1 MSSTFT
7 APIRINTRINP
18 TNDGTIAP
26 SNAGAAI
33 CSQQVAVAGGAAA
46 TVIIP
51 AGSIINSIKLYANV
65 VGAANRAVTVG
76 GVAVGTIDT
85 TALGVTAM
93 AAATTAAAANKLANV
108 GGTDN
113 VSVVLASEAAS
124 AGTLSVEYTPRNPD
138 GTITPYGSGYTN
150 S

>member
-7 APIRINTRINP
+7 APIRINTRVP
-18 TNDGTIAP
+18 TSNDGTLP
-26 SNAGAAI
+26 PPNTGAAV
-33 CSQQVAVAGGAAA
+33 CSQQIAVVGGAAA
-46 TVIIP
+46 AVIIP
-51 AGSIINSIKLYANV
+51 AGSIINDIKLYANV

-108 GGTDN
+108 GGTD
-113 VSVVLASEAAS
+113 SVTVTLGSEAAS
-124 AGTLSVEYTPRNPD
+124 AGVFSVVYTPRNPD

-150 S
+150 N